1 MNRIVE
7 KVLLMRT
14 SRFASSD
21 NTHSEIKNL
30 YLLTLLCCGCFGL
43 VGCASRGGIL
53 GVDCCSDIPAGA
65 VPEPA
70 GTKVCNIQQ
79 SQVAAAS
86 LDQNVLYRADFVGKT
101 TELAP
106 TALER
111 LARQN
116 ATGNLGLET
125 LIVEPSGDEDLDQRR
140 VEAVGNTLAE
150 VGLANVHLKLA
161 IPAALG
167 LSGPVAEGSLSAGR
181 SSQGIRSGLR
191 GSGFG
196 GVNVFGGSF

>member
-1 MNRIVE
+1 MNRILE
-7 KVLLMRT
+7 KILIMR
-14 SRFASSD
+14 SPRYASLG
-21 NTHSEIKNL
+21 NKRSEIKNL
-30 YLLTLLCCGCFGL
+30 SLLMLLCWVCVGL
-43 VGCASRGGIL
+43 AGCASRGGIL

-70 GTKVCNIQQ
+70 GTKVCNFQQ

-106 TALER
+106 IALDR
-111 LARQN
+111 LARHH
-116 ATGNLGLET
+116 ATGTLGIET
-125 LIVEPSGDEDLDQRR
+125 LIVEPSGDEELDQRR
-140 VEAVGNTLAE
+140 VEAVGNKLAE
-150 VGLANVHLKLA
+150 LGIANVHLKLA

-167 LSGPVAEGSLSAGR
+167 LSGPVAEGSLSGGR
-181 SSQGIRSGLR
+181 SSQGVRSGL
-191 GSGFG
+191 GGIGFG